1 MSPDFHNGL
10 NYFCMFDQ
18 VEVPAELVQDGVI
31 RCRTPPH
38 YKPGF
43 VSFCVTRGNFML
55 FSEVYN
61 FEFKVRD
68 APSDLLTMNERSFK
82 LRIIEKLERLEREV
96 NSASAMESISL
107 SDNIMESLTSTLEDK
122 CLSEEQLEQVF
133 VKILASLM
141 KGLDNTD
148 TINSQ
153 DSDGFT
159 ILHYAC
165 ALRYHILA
173 STLIQYGANVNIQ
186 DKSGNT
192 PFHWAMKNKDQ
203 KMIKTLVDYIDL
215 NKNAYNQF
223 SEFNF
228 SPKPAAKSSMVEG
241 ITVGMDE
248 LGLQLGLEEGASP
261 LPANFRKLKE
271 REGSVH
277 SSPRTP
283 HLGVKS
289 RQVVRQ
295 KENNEED
302 EAATTIQTAFKT
314 YRAKRVE
321 KAEDDSK
328 KRAAKARDSKV
339 AERRK

>member
-10 NYFCMFDQ
+10 DYFCMFDQ

-38 YKPGF
+38 YKPGY
-43 VSFCVTRGNFML
+43 VSFCITRGNFVL

-61 FEFKVRD
+61 FEFRVRD
-68 APSDLLTMNERSFK
+68 APSDLLSMNERSFK
-82 LRIIEKLERLEREV
+82 LRIIERLERLEREV
-96 NSASAMESISL
+96 NSASAMESVSL
-107 SDNIMESLTSTLEDK
+107 PENIMESLTTTLEDK
-122 CLSEEQLEQVF
+122 CLTEEQMEQVF

-141 KGLDNTD
+141 KRLDNTD

-153 DSDGFT
+153 DRDGFT
-159 ILHYAC
+159 LLHYSC
-165 ALRYHILA
+165 ALRYHQLA

-215 NKNAYNQF
+215 NKNAYNQLELTK
-223 SEFNF
+223 SQEFNF
-228 SPKPAAKSSMVEG
+228 SPKPARSSMVDG
-241 ITVGMDE
+241 ITLGMDG
-248 LGLQLGLEEGASP
+248 LGVEEGASP
-261 LPANFRKLKE
+261 LPVNCRKLKD
-271 REGSVH
+271 REGSAH

-289 RQVVRQ
+289 RQIIRQ
-295 KENNEED
+295 KENSEEN
-302 EAATTIQTAFKT
+302 EAATMIQAAFKI
-314 YRAKRVE
+314 YRTKRVE

-328 KRAAKARDSKV
+328 KRAAKARDNKV

>member
-1 MSPDFHNGL
+1 
-10 NYFCMFDQ
+10 
-18 VEVPAELVQDGVI
+18 
-31 RCRTPPH
+31 
-38 YKPGF
+38 
-43 VSFCVTRGNFML
+43 
-55 FSEVYN
+55 
-61 FEFKVRD
+61 
-68 APSDLLTMNERSFK
+68 
-82 LRIIEKLERLEREV
+82 
-96 NSASAMESISL
+96 MESISL
-107 SDNIMESLTSTLEDK
+107 SDNIMESLTSTLEEK
-122 CLSEEQLEQVF
+122 CLTEEQLEQVF

-153 DSDGFT
+153 DRDGFT
-159 ILHYAC
+159 LLHYAC

-173 STLIQYGANVNIQ
+173 STLIQNGANVNIQ

-223 SEFNF
+223 SEFNC
-228 SPKPAAKSSMVEG
+228 SPKQSAKVTLVDNIIVS
-241 ITVGMDE
+241 MDE
-248 LGLQLGLEEGASP
+248 LGLQLGIEEGASP
-261 LPANFRKLKE
+261 LPANFKKLKE

-295 KENNEED
+295 KENKED
-302 EAATTIQTAFKT
+302 EAATTIQAAFKI
-314 YRAKRVE
+314 YRSKRVE

-328 KRAAKARDSKV
+328 KRAAKARDSKI